1 MNIKTNQMPLLF
13 VYLFHLLGFQIAK
26 ASDLTDTWYESTE
39 RMMADSRG
47 SGLSNRD
54 EIDKFSER
62 LYQMSLG
69 DDSAHPDR
77 WWDMNRRL
85 QDKLISIPGHSEHF
99 AYMLR
104 EAREKTDDPFVA
116 GVYSDTNKKIGMI
129 LRHIQSPENVTVLA
143 NMAQSEQDV
152 YWNDT
157 ELKDAFR
164 SQKLRSGG
172 HIEFVNEAI
181 LGATTLNR
189 LGIRGYPKGSHGR
202 REAILI
208 AREWWKEVKAGKT
221 DLSFVGRPEIY
232 QLNTDGGWEKVGEVE
247 PAMLEAELA
256 ERDAAWKANLIQ
268 PADEIKRSV
277 KRDTV
282 RVVESRREMERD
294 NILWWLV
301 VGCVVVFVLFA
312 LLKTKK

>member
-1 MNIKTNQMPLLF
+1 M
-13 VYLFHLLGFQIAK
+13 
-26 ASDLTDTWYESTE
+26 ASDLTDAWYESAE
-39 RMMADSRG
+39 RMIADSLG
-47 SGLSNRD
+47 NGVSNGD

-99 AYMLR
+99 AHMLR
-104 EAREKTDDPFVA
+104 EAREKTDNPFVA

-152 YWNDT
+152 YWDDT
-157 ELKDAFR
+157 ELKAAFR

-172 HIEFVNEAI
+172 HIEFVNEAM
-181 LGATTLNR
+181 LGANTLNK
-189 LGIRGYPKGSHGR
+189 LGIRGYPIGSHGR

-208 AREWWKEVKAGKT
+208 AREWWQEVKAGKT

-232 QLNTDGGWEKVGEVE
+232 QLNAEGGWEKVGEVE
-247 PAMLEAELA
+247 PAILEVELA
-256 ERDAAWKANLIQ
+256 ERHAAWQANLIQ
-268 PADEIKRSV
+268 PADESKRSV
-277 KRDTV
+277 KRDTD
-282 RVVESRREMERD
+282 RVVESRRERKRD
-294 NILWWLV
+294 NILCWLV
-301 VGCVVVFVLFA
+301 AGCMVVFVLFA
-312 LLKTKK
+312 LFKTKK